1 MNVVSPHVNTVA
13 DIPVHVPNT
22 VMTRKNHKK
31 MQVHSRKCLKF
42 YYNYSIYSS
51 YNVVTKIYVFW
62 NKYYSGFHVFPQEK
76 QHLPLCLHVA
86 TAFGAPTQDG
96 RQVCI
101 HRLMSGNGVGQSR
114 LSISMDQ

>member
-13 DIPVHVPNT
+13 DIPVHVPKT

-51 YNVVTKIYVFW
+51 YNVVTKNTYFGTNTIVDFM
-62 NKYYSGFHVFPQEK
+62 FPHK
-76 QHLPLCLHVA
+76 KNNICLFVYMLPLPSELRPKMA
-86 TAFGAPTQDG
+86 AKFAYIG
-96 RQVCI
+96 
-101 HRLMSGNGVGQSR
+101 
-114 LSISMDQ
+114 